1 MRRFVLVVVPILS
14 ALTILLGL
22 YFLYVGGRIA
32 LAGRHVGIGLGFAG
46 FGALGFI
53 LAFALWNVRRQILGA
68 DRSDERKG
76 EGVSS

>member
-1 MRRFVLVVVPILS
+1 MRRFALVAMPILS
-14 ALTILLGL
+14 VVTILLGL

-32 LAGRHVGIGLGFAG
+32 ISGRHVGLGLGFAA

-68 DRSDERKG
+68 DWSDERKG
-76 EGVSS
+76 GGVSS